1 MARYFSAKRIAE
13 LNAGRDEVKRQFRD
27 LRDRLHTRT
36 YKTNR
41 GAEFAKHGLCR
52 RLDTLV
58 RVIDQVFN
66 LLPPEQ
72 DEIPLRDKVLDAS
85 MAIHAFVMNAF
96 GCLDNIAW
104 VLVHEKNIK
113 GKGGAELDPKMVGL
127 GKKDVRKKLSKEFL
141 VLLDKHQDW
150 LANLIDFRD
159 SLAHRIPLYI
169 PPYTVPKENVEK
181 YNQLDKAKWEE
192 PAKSNP
198 QEYEKLEAEQLKLC
212 HFVPGMTHSIFD
224 EAPQVEFHS
233 QLLNDYVTID
243 EYARTLLEEL
253 DRE

>member
-96 GCLDNIAW
+96 G
-104 VLVHEKNIK
+104 
-113 GKGGAELDPKMVGL
+113 
-127 GKKDVRKKLSKEFL
+127 
-141 VLLDKHQDW
+141 
-150 LANLIDFRD
+150 
-159 SLAHRIPLYI
+159 
-169 PPYTVPKENVEK
+169 
-181 YNQLDKAKWEE
+181 
-192 PAKSNP
+192 
-198 QEYEKLEAEQLKLC
+198 
-212 HFVPGMTHSIFD
+212 SIFGTHLPT
-224 EAPQVEFHS
+224 AYRYTFPHTRS
-233 QLLNDYVTID
+233 RRKTSRSTINSTRRNGKSLQK
-243 EYARTLLEEL
+243 AIRRSTKSWK
-253 DRE
+253 RSN